1 MSIEPTTNIN
11 TNIEPSTTNITTIK
25 TDINIPYNFLKSI
38 QTLQQTGQLQKPEE
52 IEQIC
57 NNIVKQLSNGL
68 LENNITNEE
77 TTPMINGEINK
88 MNGGKHKNRKSKGKR
103 YKTIKNKKNKTKG
116 KNQKKNTKT
125 KKIHNQKGGA
135 NLFIFYFIIIVFLMF
150 NPLSSDALTPTKDK
164 DVLSRI
170 VSAGKN
176 SLVFDNSKGTCASN
190 VLFFLK
196 TISLETH
203 VNNLLNVVK
212 MTADTISQNLNVN
225 ATLETKWLEFSLFGV
240 TNAEIQENM
249 DPNEMVDYRAKLY
262 VTQLQKY
269 CSSIGKG
276 FITIFLY
283 PGKREKHATILWY
296 TETGNIVLIDPQLFS
311 VYKKY
316 GIEIYSDINDESNKY
331 NAGSG
336 INVYSLTNYI
346 RKNINL
352 DSSFN
357 LSQLLTSKHFQLNNN
372 STELSEA
379 NPYYEKGI
387 KLLKED
393 QNKKDSNSDL

>member
-1 MSIEPTTNIN
+1 MSIETTTTN
-11 TNIEPSTTNITTIK
+11 TEPSTINITTIK
-25 TDINIPYNFLKSI
+25 TDIKIPISFLKSI
-38 QTLQQTGQLQKPEE
+38 QELQQTGQT
-52 IEQIC
+52 EQTEQTELNC
-57 NNIVKQLSNGL
+57 NNIINQIESTLF
-68 LENNITNEE
+68 NNTIMNKNVNEE
-77 TTPMINGEINK
+77 MNKLTIKGGKYINK
-88 MNGGKHKNRKSKGKR
+88 KFKGKK
-103 YKTIKNKKNKTKG
+103 YKTIKNKKNKTKRTSNR
-116 KNQKKNTKT
+116 KNKKT
-125 KKIHNQKGGA
+125 KKNYNQKGGTK
-135 NLFIFYFIIIVFLMF
+135 LFIFYFIILVFLIF
-150 NPLSSDALTPTKDK
+150 NPLSSDALTLTKDK

-170 VSAGKN
+170 ISAGKN
-176 SLVFDNSKGTCASN
+176 SLVFENPKGTCASN

-212 MTADTISQNLNVN
+212 MTADTISQNLNIN
-225 ATLETKWLEFSLFGV
+225 ATLETKWLDFSLFGV
-240 TNAEIQENM
+240 TNAEIQESM
-249 DPNEMVDYRAKLY
+249 GPNKLIDYRAKLY

-311 VYKKY
+311 VYKNY
-316 GIEIYSDINDESNKY
+316 GIEIYSDINDESDKY

-336 INVYSLTNYI
+336 IKVLSLTNYI
-346 RKNINL
+346 RNHVDL
-352 DSSFN
+352 DTKFERSW
-357 LSQLLTSKHFQLNNN
+357 LLTSKHFQLNNN

-387 KLLKED
+387 KLLKEN

>member
-1 MSIEPTTNIN
+1 MSTAPVTIN
-11 TNIEPSTTNITTIK
+11 TEPSKTNITTIK
-25 TDINIPYNFLKSI
+25 TNINIPESFIKSI
-38 QTLQQTGQLQKPEE
+38 QTLQQTGQLENPKETEE
-52 IEQIC
+52 FC
-57 NNIVKQLSNGL
+57 NNMMKQFSNSIGL
-68 LENNITNEE
+68 LENNTTNEKMNQE
-77 TTPMINGEINK
+77 TTPKINI
-88 MNGGKHKNRKSKGKR
+88 NGGKHKNRKSKRKR
-103 YKTIKNKKNKTKG
+103 HKTIKNKKNKTNN
-116 KNQKKNTKT
+116 KNHIKNKKT
-125 KKIHNQKGGA
+125 KKKYNQKGGT
-135 NLFIFYFIIIVFLMF
+135 NQFIFYFIIIVFLMF
-150 NPLSSDALTPTKDK
+150 NPLLSDALTPTKDK

-203 VNNLLNVVK
+203 VNNLLNGVI
-212 MTADTISQNLNVN
+212 MTTNTISQKLNIN

-276 FITIFLY
+276 FITIFIY
-283 PGKREKHATILWY
+283 PGKTEKHATILWY

-311 VYKKY
+311 IYKNY
-316 GIEIYSDINDESNKY
+316 GIEIYSDINNESDKY

-336 INVYSLTNYI
+336 ITVYSLTNYI
-346 RKNINL
+346 RKNVKLESTFEI
-352 DSSFN
+352 SW
-357 LSQLLTSKHFQLNNN
+357 LLTSKHFQLNNN

-387 KLLKED
+387 KLLKEN

>member
-11 TNIEPSTTNITTIK
+11 TEPSKTNITIIK
-25 TDINIPYNFLKSI
+25 TNIDIPYNFLKSI
-38 QTLQQTGQLQKPEE
+38 QTLQQTGQLKQPEE
-52 IEQIC
+52 TEQIC
-57 NNIVKQLSNGL
+57 NNMVNKFSNDL
-68 LENNITNEE
+68 LENSKMNEE
-77 TTPMINGEINK
+77 TTPKINI
-88 MNGGKHKNRKSKGKR
+88 NGGKYKNRKSKRKR
-103 YKTIKNKKNKTKG
+103 HKTIKNKKNKTKS
-116 KNQKKNTKT
+116 KNQRKNKKT
-125 KKIHNQKGGA
+125 KKIYNQTGGTK
-135 NLFIFYFIIIVFLMF
+135 LFIFYFIIIIFLMF

-203 VNNLLNVVK
+203 VNNLLNGVI
-212 MTADTISQNLNVN
+212 MNTNNISQNLNIN
-225 ATLETKWLEFSLFGV
+225 ATLETKWLDFSLFST
-240 TNAEIQENM
+240 TNSEIQENM
-249 DPNEMVDYRAKLY
+249 DSNELIDYRAKLY

-276 FITIFLY
+276 FITIFIY

-311 VYKKY
+311 VYKNY
-316 GIEIYSDINDESNKY
+316 GIEIYSDINNESDKY

-336 INVYSLTNYI
+336 ITVYSLTNYI
-346 RKNINL
+346 RKNVKL
-352 DSSFN
+352 ESTFE
-357 LSQLLTSKHFQLNNN
+357 LSWLLTSKHFQLNNN
-372 STELSEA
+372 STELSES

-387 KLLKED
+387 KLLKENE
-393 QNKKDSNSDL
+393 NKKDSNSDL

>member
-11 TNIEPSTTNITTIK
+11 TEPSKTNITIIK
-25 TDINIPYNFLKSI
+25 TNIDIPYNFLKSI
-38 QTLQQTGQLQKPEE
+38 QTLQETGQLQQPEEE

-57 NNIVKQLSNGL
+57 NNMVNKFSNEL
-68 LENNITNEE
+68 LENNATNEKMNEE
-77 TTPMINGEINK
+77 TTPKINI
-88 MNGGKHKNRKSKGKR
+88 NGGKHKNRKSKRKR
-103 YKTIKNKKNKTKG
+103 HKTIKNKKNKTKG
-116 KNQKKNTKT
+116 KNQRKKKKT
-125 KKIHNQKGGA
+125 KKIYNQKGGTKQ
-135 NLFIFYFIIIVFLMF
+135 FIFYFIIIVFLMF
-150 NPLSSDALTPTKDK
+150 NPLLSDALTPTKDK

-176 SLVFDNSKGTCASN
+176 SLVFDNPKGTCASN

-203 VNNLLNVVK
+203 INNLLNGVI
-212 MTADTISQNLNVN
+212 MTTNNISQNLNVN
-225 ATLETKWLEFSLFGV
+225 ATLETKWLDFSLFGV
-240 TNAEIQENM
+240 TNSEIQENM
-249 DPNEMVDYRAKLY
+249 DSNELIDYRAKLY

-276 FITIFLY
+276 FITIFIY

-311 VYKKY
+311 IYKNY
-316 GIEIYSDINDESNKY
+316 GIEIYSDINNESDKY

-336 INVYSLTNYI
+336 ITVYSLTNYI
-346 RKNINL
+346 RKNVKL
-352 DSSFN
+352 ESTFE
-357 LSQLLTSKHFQLNNN
+357 LSWLLTSKHFQLNNN
-372 STELSEA
+372 STELSES

-387 KLLKED
+387 KLLKEN